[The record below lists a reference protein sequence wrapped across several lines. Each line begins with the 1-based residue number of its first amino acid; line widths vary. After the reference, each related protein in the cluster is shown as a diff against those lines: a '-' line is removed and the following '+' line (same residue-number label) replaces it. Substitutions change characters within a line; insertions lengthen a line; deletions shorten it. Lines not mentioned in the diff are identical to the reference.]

1 VLLCADF
8 WSAYEGMPPSSS
20 SEELQRGVVESHGGS
35 VQPELNFGASDFS
48 EYWQMPDFDPPP
60 AASQVAEKPPSGKG
74 KLLGINKLLPILP
87 ASAAELPNFSSTY
100 VTASETHVTALTITC
115 SRSEDGAKTVQAAL
129 MNYAG
134 GKLHQEVM
142 SGTWKPCTEDCKQ
155 DSCVQC
161 SARRQQPQRK
171 VAKGSRSG
179 FVFVF
184 LLGAVSALI
193 WFLLLRG
200 TWRIAQTMYNVI
212 L

>member
-1 VLLCADF
+1 
-8 WSAYEGMPPSSS
+8 MPPPSSS
-20 SEELQRGVVESHGGS
+20 EDLQRAVVRSQDGTS
-35 VQPELNFGASDFS
+35 QLELNFSSSAPDFPAY
-48 EYWQMPDFDPPP
+48 YWQMPDFDPPP
-60 AASQVAEKPPSGKG
+60 APQVAEKSSGKE
-74 KLLGINKLLPILP
+74 KLSGINKLLPILP

-100 VTASETHVTALTITC
+100 VTASDTHVTAFTITC
-115 SRSEDGAKTVQAAL
+115 SCSENGAKTVQAAV

-161 SARRQQPQRK
+161 RSRRQPQRK

-179 FVFVF
+179 FVIVF

-200 TWRIAQTMYNVI
+200 TWRIAQTIFNVI
-212 L
+212 M